1 MFNKIEI
8 DKPQK
13 LDFSK
18 VENYRIRPTDKI
30 PKPETVLQVGG
41 KIISTRKNIFG
52 ITGKAKVGKS
62 FLMALINAAV
72 LKKGEMG
79 MLSSYLPKGK
89 DKIIYIDTEQ
99 SDYHVAL
106 AIQRVK
112 KLVADHKIDNL
123 LMYAF
128 DAVST
133 DLRRSYTEYL
143 IQNTEGVGLVI
154 IDGIADLVKTV
165 NDEIV
170 ATEMSDTLRKWAT
183 INDVAIGY
191 VLHQNPS
198 DSNKMRG
205 HLGTILMNKSETVLQ
220 ISSSVEDDSIK
231 IVEAL
236 QTRNAR
242 PDNFS
247 FVIND
252 GMPEIMEECYEPP
265 KAGRKARK
273 ILNNT
278 ERYNILLEC
287 YRGLKK
293 SQNIGYS
300 VLVEKVRENTTDMGE
315 NAIKEFLKYA
325 KEMNWISQDVPK
337 GGYFLQD
344 FLSDG
349 LMV

>member
-1 MFNKIEI
+1 MFEKIKIEKQEKI
-8 DKPQK
+8 
-13 LDFSK
+13 DFSNIEK
-18 VENYRIRPTDKI
+18 YRIRPTDQI

-62 FLMALINAAV
+62 FLMALINACV
-72 LKKGEMG
+72 LKKGELG

-112 KLVADHKIDNL
+112 KMVEDYKIDNL

-128 DAVST
+128 DAVNT
-133 DLRRSYTEYL
+133 DMRRAYTEHL

-154 IDGIADLVKTV
+154 IDGIADLVKSI
-165 NDEIV
+165 NDEII

-198 DSNKMRG
+198 DSSKMRG

-220 ISSSVEDDSIK
+220 ISSTPEDDSIK

-236 QTRNAR
+236 QTRNAK
-242 PDNFS
+242 PENFS
-247 FVIND
+247 FKINE
-252 GMPEIMEECYEPP
+252 GMPEIMEECYQPQ
-265 KAGRKARK
+265 KSGRKPRK
-273 ILNNT
+273 TFTNI

-287 YRGLKK
+287 YKGLKK
-293 SQNIGYS
+293 SQNLGYS
-300 VLVEKVRENTTDMGE
+300 VLIEKVRENTNDMGE

-325 KEMNWISQDVPK
+325 KEMNWINQDVPK

-344 FLSDG
+344 FSDG

>member
-1 MFNKIEI
+1 
-8 DKPQK
+8 
-13 LDFSK
+13 
-18 VENYRIRPTDKI
+18 
-30 PKPETVLQVGG
+30 
-41 KIISTRKNIFG
+41 
-52 ITGKAKVGKS
+52 
-62 FLMALINAAV
+62 MALINAAV

-79 MLSSYLPKGK
+79 VLSSYLPKGK

-112 KLVADHKIDNL
+112 KMVEDYKIDNL

-128 DAVST
+128 DAVNT
-133 DLRRSYTEYL
+133 DMRRAYTEYL

-154 IDGIADLVKTV
+154 IDGIADLVKSI
-165 NDEIV
+165 NDEII

-198 DSNKMRG
+198 DSSKMRG

-220 ISSSVEDDSIK
+220 ISSSKEDDSIK

-236 QTRNAR
+236 QTRNAK

-247 FVIND
+247 FRIND
-252 GMPEIMEECYEPP
+252 GMPEIMEECYEEQ
-265 KAGRKARK
+265 KAGRKAK
-273 ILNNT
+273 KKLNNT

-287 YRGLKK
+287 FKGLKK

-300 VLVEKVRENTTDMGE
+300 VLMEKIRESSDMGDT
-315 NAIKEFLKYA
+315 AIKEFIRYA
-325 KEMNWISQDVPK
+325 KEMNWLTQDAPK

-344 FLSDG
+344 FIDG
-349 LMV
+349 LMG